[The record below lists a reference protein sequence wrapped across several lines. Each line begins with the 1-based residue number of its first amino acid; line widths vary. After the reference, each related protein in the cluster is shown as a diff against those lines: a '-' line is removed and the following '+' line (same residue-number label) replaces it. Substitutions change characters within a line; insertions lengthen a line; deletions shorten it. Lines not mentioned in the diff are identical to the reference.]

1 MLYDTFALG
10 FKKLYM
16 KLLFLFLL
24 FINIMPVAAIP
35 DKGLVV
41 VSSDATSRYSLKSIR
56 RITFNDGLMLVDMK
70 DGSTFS
76 WNTDRVNCV
85 TLGESEPG
93 QESDITGV
101 LQSAVFTVADNVLSV
116 DCCAQ
121 TRVQLCACDGK
132 VVYDVV
138 CTGAFSLDMATLPT
152 GVYVLKLDGCTYKI
166 INR

>member
-1 MLYDTFALG
+1 
-10 FKKLYM
+10 M
-16 KLLFLFLL
+16 KRLFLL
-24 FINIMPVAAIP
+24 LFFINIMHLPVVAHP
-35 DKGLVV
+35 DKDLVV
-41 VSSDATSRYSLKSIR
+41 IGSDATSRCSLKNIR
-56 RITFNDGLMLVDMK
+56 RITFDNGTMLVDMK

-76 WNTDRVNCV
+76 WNTDWVNCV

-93 QESDITGV
+93 QESDIAGV

-138 CTGAFSLDMATLPT
+138 CAGAFSLDMATLPT